1 MWYTLTSKRKSTR
14 KNRKKDSNISG
25 EILLQFSLF
34 DSSNPDASPNETYS
48 KFKNLVRSGEEDDYF
63 PQIPGNVLSSADQ
76 DEPSSDENDDPDKK
90 EVVEKRRKRLRL
102 ARLKRK
108 SLAQR
113 AYQFSGQGNGVQGM
127 VFMEIVKVTDLPPER
142 NGMVVTLVPAAKSLL
157 PALTNITTSR
167 Q

>member
-1 MWYTLTSKRKSTR
+1 MSPQPTWYTLTSKRKSTR
-14 KNRKKDSNISG
+14 KNRKKDSDISG
-25 EILLQFSLF
+25 EILLQFSLV
-34 DSSNPDASPNETYS
+34 DSSNPDAPPNETYN
-48 KFKNLVRSGEEDDYF
+48 KFKNLVCSGEEDDDF

-76 DEPSSDENDDPDKK
+76 DEPSSDENDDLEKK

-127 VFMEIVKVTDLPPER
+127 VFMEIVKVTDLPPEK
-142 NGMVVTLVPAAKSLL
+142 NGMVVVLVPPRDPTL
-157 PALTNITTSR
+157 PR
-167 Q
+167 